1 MKNTNDH
8 KMIFIEMYKHLF
20 MFCLIQSSI
29 MLSNKHF
36 QLSIN
41 SCIYYWNLLSFI
53 QKCMNL
59 SFKLDYN
66 P

>member
-8 KMIFIEMYKHLF
+8 KMVFIEMYKHLF

-41 SCIYYWNLLSFI
+41 SYLLLEPVIFYT
-53 QKCMNL
+53 KVYEL
-59 SFKLDYN
+59 KF
-66 P
+66 

>member
-8 KMIFIEMYKHLF
+8 KMVFIEMYKHLL

-29 MLSNKHF
+29 ILSNKHF

-41 SCIYYWNLLSFI
+41 SYLLLEPVIFYT
-53 QKCMNL
+53 KVYEL
-59 SFKLDYN
+59 KF
-66 P
+66 